1 MAIWSLT
8 QERVEKLLKQVGDKE
23 EEIDVLIKLSPKDL
37 WNADLEAF
45 VEEWNT
51 QLLDEEQRMKK
62 LKNMGRRA
70 SQKLGIGASKG
81 GKSKKKR
88 KMGDSDSEG
97 SDSEFG
103 PVKKKA
109 KPKKDGLLDY
119 LRQDEPV
126 KKPTAAQALKSSSA
140 FGTSAPQKQG
150 TLLAHLSK
158 KDTIPNLD
166 GESDSAD
173 IKPDPA
179 PAPKRAAA
187 KAVKKPS
194 PVIDSDDDDDSDVQL
209 VPEPAPK
216 RGRPAAAAAAA
227 RKPSPVI
234 DSGDDSDVQPV
245 PAPAKRAA
253 AKVTKK
259 PSPIIDSDDDSDVKP
274 VPAPAK
280 RAPAKVTKK
289 PSPIEDSDDNT
300 DVFVAVAKEAEK
312 KKPAATATGRAA
324 RGAAKPVSKYAM
336 DDSDSDSDGDDMLGD
351 VSSMV
356 KTIGAGS
363 NGVPM
368 FKTTSNVRPGSGTGS
383 HKIAKKASP
392 SLVEIDDDETNYEG
406 LMPQRSPKR
415 SGHRNINDTIM
426 SSDVD
431 DYDIPAKKPV
441 VSKLTAKVAP
451 KPKAAPKAKPA
462 APAKAEKPATKLSPA
477 AKVYSSRLEKSKP
490 SLPPPK
496 TKKPAAPVDSDE
508 EMEDADKL
516 ANDILSDSEDEPTPK
531 PKPAAR
537 AAAARPGR
545 RAAAQPAKYVVS
557 DDDSGSEE
565 ASEASFDDD
574 SE

>member
-8 QERVEKLLKQVGDKE
+8 QERVEKLLKQIGDKE

-37 WNADLEAF
+37 WNVDLEAF
-45 VEEWNT
+45 VEEWNH
-51 QLLDEEQRMKK
+51 QLEDDEKRAKK
-62 LKNMGRRA
+62 VKSMGRRA

-88 KMGDSDSEG
+88 KMGESDSEG
-97 SDSEFG
+97 SDSDFG
-103 PVKKKA
+103 PVKKKT
-109 KPKKDGLLDY
+109 KPKKEGLLSY

-126 KKPTAAQALKSSSA
+126 KKPTAAEALKSSSA
-140 FGTSAPQKQG
+140 FGGSAPQKQG

-158 KDTIPNLD
+158 KDSIPQVD

-179 PAPKRAAA
+179 PVPKRAAA

-194 PVIDSDDDDDSDVQL
+194 PVIDSDDEDDSDIQL

-216 RGRPAAAAAAA
+216 RGRPAAK
-227 RKPSPVI
+227 KPSPVI
-234 DSGDDSDVQPV
+234 DSDDETDVKPA

-253 AKVTKK
+253 PKATKK
-259 PSPIIDSDDDSDVKP
+259 P
-274 VPAPAK
+274 
-280 RAPAKVTKK
+280 T
-289 PSPIEDSDDNT
+289 PIEDSDDNT

-324 RGAAKPVSKYAM
+324 RGAAKPVSKYTM

-368 FKTTSNVRPGSGTGS
+368 FKTATNVRPGSGTGS

-392 SLVEIDDDETNYEG
+392 SLIEIDDDETNYEG

-415 SGHRNINDTIM
+415 TGPRNINDTIM

-431 DYDIPAKKPV
+431 DFDIPAKKPV

-451 KPKAAPKAKPA
+451 KPKAAPKAKAA
-462 APAKAEKPATKLSPA
+462 APAKAAKPATALSPA
-477 AKVYSSRLEKSKP
+477 AKAYASRLEKSKP
-490 SLPPPK
+490 SLPAPK
-496 TKKPAAPVDSDE
+496 AKKPITVDSE

-516 ANDILSDSEDEPTPK
+516 ANEILSDSEDEPTPQ
-531 PKPAAR
+531 PKPAGR
-537 AAAARPGR
+537 AAARPGR

-557 DDDSGSEE
+557 DDDLDSDE